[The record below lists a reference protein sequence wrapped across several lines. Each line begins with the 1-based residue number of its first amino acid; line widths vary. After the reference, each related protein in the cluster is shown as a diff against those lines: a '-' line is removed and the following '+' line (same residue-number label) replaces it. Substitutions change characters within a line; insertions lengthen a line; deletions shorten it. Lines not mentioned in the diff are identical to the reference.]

1 MLVAMEEV
9 IRDKATRGTFKNKF
23 KLGKK
28 KPPEWKTQEVSSM
41 ENMFFLMFFLK
52 WHLKNLFVHL
62 SLYRYLLFE
71 YLFENLFLIET
82 FYTLVTQKNE

>member
-1 MLVAMEEV
+1 MEEV

-41 ENMFFLMFFLK
+41 GSKFFLFSEQFLK
-52 WHLKNLFVHL
+52 LILKFLSTKVLGNNLA
-62 SLYRYLLFE
+62 
-71 YLFENLFLIET
+71 I
-82 FYTLVTQKNE
+82 LVNQ

>member
-1 MLVAMEEV
+1 MEEV

-41 ENMFFLMFFLK
+41 GRKFFLFSEQFLK
-52 WHLKNLFVHL
+52 LILKFLSTKVLGNNLA
-62 SLYRYLLFE
+62 
-71 YLFENLFLIET
+71 I
-82 FYTLVTQKNE
+82 LVNQ

>member
-1 MLVAMEEV
+1 MEEV

-41 ENMFFLMFFLK
+41 ESMFFLFSEQFLK
-52 WHLKNLFVHL
+52 LILKFLSTKVLGNNLA
-62 SLYRYLLFE
+62 
-71 YLFENLFLIET
+71 I
-82 FYTLVTQKNE
+82 LVNQ

>member
-1 MLVAMEEV
+1 MEEV

-41 ENMFFLMFFLK
+41 ENMFFLFSEQFLK
-52 WHLKNLFVHL
+52 FILKFL
-62 SLYRYLLFE
+62 STKVLGNDLA
-71 YLFENLFLIET
+71 I
-82 FYTLVTQKNE
+82 LVNQ